1 MHSSLIVVRQTFVQR
16 LTKSGQLGNTRVG
29 PGLVHRSG
37 PGDDHRDLLM
47 IKDPTLRELRHRQRL
62 GHKVIQIFCELH
74 SLLEG
79 QARKSLPHIKL
90 LPVAIIGAMIG
101 GCELRV
107 LVNLS

>member
-1 MHSSLIVVRQTFVQR
+1 MVE
-16 LTKSGQLGNTRVG
+16 
-29 PGLVHRSG
+29 
-37 PGDDHRDLLM
+37 
-47 IKDPTLRELRHRQRL
+47 DPTLGELRHRQRI
-62 GHKVIQIFCELH
+62 GHKVFQIFCELH

-101 GCELRV
+101 GGEFRV